1 MLAFIKRNLLLFFR
15 NRAGVFFSVLG
26 ALIAFVL
33 YLVFLKKN
41 MTGLWPISH
50 PEKLLDPWLI
60 GGTLTITAVTTTQ
73 DGLARMIVDRENG
86 NLSDYL
92 LTEASYLRIQFGYL
106 PVPSSSAPSCS
117 CSCSVPCQAPSPC
130 LIMSLFHG
138 N

>member
-106 PVPSSSAPSCS
+106 ASAVITAARVRCHVRRLRP
-117 CSCSVPCQAPSPC
+117 A
-130 LIMSLFHG
+130 
-138 N
+138 